1 MSTTDDAVL
10 ALSGVSRAFG
20 AVLANDRVDLRVT
33 RGHVHALVGE
43 NGAGKS
49 TLMRVA
55 YGELRADGGEIRL
68 KGELIPRERHSPRE
82 AIRRG
87 VGMVHQH
94 FMLVPTL
101 SVVENVVLGREPLR
115 RGLLDLAGPA
125 GALRELSRRFGLE
138 VEPRARVE
146 ELSVGERQRVEIL
159 RVLWQGC
166 DVLILDE
173 PTAVLAPAEVRRL
186 FGVLADMAASG
197 LAVVLITH
205 KLDEVCA
212 LAERVTV
219 MRQGRVVDELDGRVV
234 SAATIARA
242 MVGRE
247 VLLRVERGPRGAP
260 PGAATLLRVDGLR
273 VTRGEGTDAVSDLSL
288 VVKAGEIVG
297 LAGVE
302 GNGQRELVEA
312 LVGLRPQ
319 AAGSISLA
327 GRELSRLGVGER
339 LAAGLGHVPED
350 RLARGLV
357 LDFSLEENLALG
369 RQGEFCGWFGLD
381 RRRLR
386 VEAIRLLAEGDVRP
400 AEPLACAR
408 ALSGGNQQKVVMARE
423 LSRPAARVLLCAQPT
438 RGVDIGAIEHIHRGI
453 LAARGRGV
461 GVLLASADLPELLA
475 LSDRVLVMF
484 KGRVAGQLAGA
495 ELDAPGAAERLGE
508 LMTGAGGAT

>member
-1 MSTTDDAVL
+1 MTTDDAVL
-10 ALSGVSRAFG
+10 TLGGVSRSFG
-20 AVLANDRVDLRVT
+20 PVLAVDRVNLRVT
-33 RGHVHALVGE
+33 RGRVHALVGE

-55 YGELRADGGEIRL
+55 YGELRADAGEIAL
-68 KGELIPRERHSPRE
+68 KGERIARERHSPRA

-125 GALRELSRRFGLE
+125 RALGELSRRFGLD
-138 VEPRARVE
+138 VDPRARVE

-159 RVLWQGC
+159 KVLWQGC

-173 PTAVLAPAEVRRL
+173 PTAVLAPAEVRHL
-186 FGVLADMAASG
+186 FAVLAGMAADG

-205 KLDEVCA
+205 KLDEVCT

-219 MRQGRVVDELDGRVV
+219 MRQGRVVEELDGRST
-234 SAATIARA
+234 SAADIARA

-260 PGAATLLRVDGLR
+260 PGAESLLRVAELR
-273 VTRGEGTDAVSDLSL
+273 VARREGTDAVAGLSL
-288 VVKAGEIVG
+288 EVRAGEIVG

-302 GNGQRELVEA
+302 GNGQRELMEA
-312 LVGLRPQ
+312 LAGLRPSS
-319 AAGSISLA
+319 AGSIFLG
-327 GRELSRLGVGER
+327 GRDLTRAGVGER
-339 LAAGLGHVPED
+339 LAAGIAHVPED
-350 RLARGLV
+350 RHVRGLV

-369 RQGEFCGWFGLD
+369 RQIEFGRWFGLD
-381 RRRLR
+381 RRHLR
-386 VEAIRLLAEGDVRP
+386 AEAVRLLAEGDVRP
-400 AEPLACAR
+400 AEPLARAR
-408 ALSGGNQQKVVMARE
+408 ALSGGNQQKVVMTRE
-423 LSRPAARVLLCAQPT
+423 LARPAARVLLCAQPT
-438 RGVDIGAIEHIHRGI
+438 RGVDIGAIEHIHRG
-453 LAARGRGV
+453 LLTARARGM
-461 GVLLASADLPELLA
+461 GVLLASADLQELLA

-484 KGRVAGQLAGA
+484 KGRLAGEVRGA

-508 LMTGAGGAT
+508 LMTGAGGAA